1 MAEYKELRSRLEAR
15 EIILLDGAIGTQLQS
30 MGVPMDND
38 AWCAL
43 ALETHPFTIR
53 RMHENYIRAGVDVIT
68 VNTYSAARQNLVP
81 TGLGDR
87 VKELN
92 LRAVMLAQDA
102 RDACARER
110 PVYIAGSVSNYGL
123 LAGAEPGWK
132 DLWYFARRTETSE
145 EQAIANLREQAKVL
159 AEAGVDLLVAEAT
172 GSTTQRQ
179 WVIEACVATG
189 LPVWAGFKC
198 RMDDTGSKVQVGY
211 RSDEDFE
218 ASIDELVALGV
229 EVVTI
234 FHSTVE
240 STSAAL
246 PIMQQHWSGPIGLYP
261 EADRRDYITA
271 YRDQTVATEITPEEF
286 VDVARNWVDQGVQ
299 IIGGCCGIELE
310 FIRPLRE
317 ALPTHLPAN

>member
-1 MAEYKELRSRLEAR
+1 
-15 EIILLDGAIGTQLQS
+15 
-30 MGVPMDND
+30 
-38 AWCAL
+38 
-43 ALETHPFTIR
+43 
-53 RMHENYIRAGVDVIT
+53 
-68 VNTYSAARQNLVP
+68 
-81 TGLGDR
+81 
-87 VKELN
+87 
-92 LRAVMLAQDA
+92 
-102 RDACARER
+102 
-110 PVYIAGSVSNYGL
+110 
-123 LAGAEPGWK
+123 
-132 DLWYFARRTETSE
+132 
-145 EQAIANLREQAKVL
+145 
-159 AEAGVDLLVAEAT
+159 
-172 GSTTQRQ
+172 
-179 WVIEACVATG
+179 
-189 LPVWAGFKC
+189 
-198 RMDDTGSKVQVGY
+198 MDDTGSKVQVGY
-211 RSDEDFE
+211 RSDENFE
-218 ASIDELVALGV
+218 TSIDELVALGV